1 MTVPVDSDAPRDSNR
16 ERILEAATDEFA
28 EHGVAGARVD
38 GIARAAGC
46 NKQLIYHYFR
56 DKNGLY
62 DAVMQSALKA
72 RPPLD
77 VRTTEDLALN
87 VGRILAHAQCQR
99 RWLRLLMWESLDVG
113 EGAVHAEAV
122 RVASSRHIAEE
133 FARLQESDV
142 VDKRLEPRFLALA
155 FIALCIF
162 PFVLP
167 QMARMLTGEAPSSAG
182 FQERYARVVSEIVR
196 RLAPGR

>member
-1 MTVPVDSDAPRDSNR
+1 VQNLNAESGRGGAEQPGQQD
-16 ERILEAATDEFA
+16 IGKFA
-28 EHGVAGARVD
+28 NPLRHGLRV
-38 GIARAAGC
+38 
-46 NKQLIYHYFR
+46 
-56 DKNGLY
+56 GL
-62 DAVMQSALKA
+62 
-72 RPPLD
+72 
-77 VRTTEDLALN
+77 
-87 VGRILAHAQCQR
+87 LAHAQCQR

-113 EGAVHAEAV
+113 EGTVHAEAV

-133 FARLQESDV
+133 FAGLQESDV